1 MPSVNILSDLA
12 IGALIATPK
21 PIPDGLHPLT
31 KHMAARN
38 QSARVHFDIDCATG
52 ERFVIAV
59 RQNEINPLNF
69 SVILGYRVP
78 GFNTIFRLRRYNGK
92 HTHSNPIER
101 SGPFRDFHIHTA
113 TERYQKLGARED
125 HFAEIDTRFHNLDS
139 AIQCLLVDNGFE
151 KKHTPL
157 PLFDGED

>member
-1 MPSVNILSDLA
+1 MPPINILSDLA

-21 PIPDGLHPLT
+21 PIPDGIHPLT
-31 KHMAARN
+31 KHMAVRN
-38 QSARVHFDIDCATG
+38 RSARVQFDVDCTTG
-52 ERFVIAV
+52 ERFVIV
-59 RQNEINPLNF
+59 IRQNEINPLNF

-101 SGPFRDFHIHTA
+101 NALRDFHRHTA
-113 TERYQKLGARED
+113 TERYQRLGGRED
-125 HFAEIDTRFHNLDS
+125 HFAEVDARFHNVDS
-139 AIQCLLVDNGFE
+139 AIQCLLEDNGFE
-151 KKHTPL
+151 KTYAPL